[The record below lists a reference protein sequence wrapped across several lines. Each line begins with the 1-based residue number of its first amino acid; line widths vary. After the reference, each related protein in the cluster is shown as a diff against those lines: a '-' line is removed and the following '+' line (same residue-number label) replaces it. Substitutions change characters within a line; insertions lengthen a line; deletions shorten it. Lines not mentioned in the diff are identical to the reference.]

1 MEAQGSKAQEV
12 ESSVT
17 AERRQFQTNGNLSL
31 TYVYSVGWA
40 LHFVENGGCL
50 LRESR
55 VSEK

>member
-17 AERRQFQTNGNLSL
+17 AEPRQFRTNGNLSL

-40 LHFVENGGCL
+40 LHIVENGGCL
-50 LRESR
+50 QTESR
-55 VSEK
+55 VRKK